1 MNRAHDGVFFLSSF
15 KNEKETSKF
24 NYVAM
29 GALEGAL
36 VNVIEAAEHLTHWS
50 CLRIVDLL
58 KGSLG

>member
-15 KNEKETSKF
+15 ENEKETSKF

-36 VNVIEAAEHLTHWS
+36 VNVIEAAEQT
-50 CLRIVDLL
+50 
-58 KGSLG
+58 LGPFFNYVVQWRR